1 MLCLCVQL
9 VAATG
14 VNNSSASDEI
24 STAGTSVEK
33 GAPAQLGE
41 VSGADSLQGECS
53 SAEWKYATLVRLR
66 KFLRRQYRAR
76 KNKVVDSVSISGD
89 PGTDIA
95 DERAQLQ
102 QLAEDIKSIEF
113 EIRMLSGNKTL
124 LQNEATDCKDES
136 LQGDSARSQR
146 DTVRRVLRSAGSHK
160 SGSASRKAESRERL
174 AELHEGDEG
183 DTAGEEEAGD
193 ELRGVRRNLL
203 DLYAEPIENQDEG
216 KVDSRLSV
224 GAGGTLSLVP
234 ADSGGENLQSVD
246 ECIQA
251 IRLVGERARNSVDAR
266 GERENNTS
274 PSKIARLARQMPTG
288 DQAEREDNSSPSKID
303 RMRRNS
309 SPSKIDR
316 MLRQKVCITLRV
328 YVSVCAC
335 CACLSILCT
344 ACCRGA
350 ISCSKHPPSCP
361 SLLLTLVLPPRRPT
375 TSRAIRTNRLGV
387 IRGAMLILPGG
398 LRSIEAPC
406 APHRSLFCFRALL
419 PALHAP
425 WLQATR
431 SVRSAYRSKRQRL
444 LVLVRGDVC
453 IVKWMVLR

>member
-1 MLCLCVQL
+1 VLFLCVQL

-14 VNNSSASDEI
+14 ANSSSASDET
-24 STAGTSVEK
+24 STARTSVEK

-41 VSGADSLQGECS
+41 ASGADSLQGECS

-146 DTVRRVLRSAGSHK
+146 DTVRRVLGSAGSHK
-160 SGSASRKAESRERL
+160 SGSASRKAESGERL

-203 DLYAEPIENQDEG
+203 DLYEEPIHNQDEG

-224 GAGGTLSLVP
+224 GAGGTLSSVS
-234 ADSGGENLQSVD
+234 ADSGGENLQAVD

-266 GERENNTS
+266 GERENYTS
-274 PSKIARLARQMPTG
+274 PSKIARLARQLAT
-288 DQAEREDNSSPSKID
+288 DNQAEREDNSSPSKID

-316 MLRQKVCITLRV
+316 MRRQKVCVTLRV
-328 YVSVCAC
+328 CQC
-335 CACLSILCT
+335 MCLRC
-344 ACCRGA
+344 
-350 ISCSKHPPSCP
+350 
-361 SLLLTLVLPPRRPT
+361 
-375 TSRAIRTNRLGV
+375 
-387 IRGAMLILPGG
+387 
-398 LRSIEAPC
+398 
-406 APHRSLFCFRALL
+406 LFVNL
-419 PALHAP
+419 
-425 WLQATR
+425 
-431 SVRSAYRSKRQRL
+431 
-444 LVLVRGDVC
+444 
-453 IVKWMVLR
+453 M